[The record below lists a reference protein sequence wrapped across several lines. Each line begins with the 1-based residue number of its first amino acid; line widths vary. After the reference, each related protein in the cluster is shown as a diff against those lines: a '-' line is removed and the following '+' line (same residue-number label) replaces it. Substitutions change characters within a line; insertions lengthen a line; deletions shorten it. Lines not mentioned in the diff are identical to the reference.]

1 MKNDDKIIGYISL
14 YEAAKLTNYSQE
26 YISLLC
32 RQKKIE
38 ATKIGRN
45 WVIKKEWVED
55 YINKTNG
62 SGKNVIPVKIKKNI
76 EIKDDAIILKERIT
90 KNEAKCEV
98 DSVETEK
105 MFERKD
111 TKDNI
116 IQLGTEKEIIT
127 DKIIPV
133 KEKMLPEV
141 YAEKEEDFNSIQSFV
156 SGKIKKQLS
165 FYEKF
170 IAVSF
175 ATVFVAFNFV
185 IFQFWS
191 PVLND
196 SLLKVHKN
204 FNIEKVAN
212 SIHNI
217 FYLKNN
223 IKIDKEK
230 EIGRVAGVKD
240 SIEYKKESTEISIEE
255 DSKNGMVVIPLDGDI
270 KSQENIDL
278 INKINSSFSDDVV
291 VDPFEDG
298 VSGVI
303 TSSDNSEDNY
313 LYLMVPI
320 SEE

>member
-14 YEAAKLTNYSQE
+14 HEASKLTNYSQE

-32 RQKKIE
+32 RQRKIK
-38 ATKIGRN
+38 ATKMGRN
-45 WVIKKEWVED
+45 WVTKKEWVEN

-62 SGKNVIPVKIKKNI
+62 SGKNVIPVKIKKKI
-76 EIKDDAIILKERIT
+76 EIKNDAIILKERIT
-90 KNEAKCEV
+90 ENEVNFEI
-98 DSVETEK
+98 DSIETK
-105 MFERKD
+105 KISERKEV
-111 TKDNI
+111 KNNF
-116 IQLGTEKEIIT
+116 IQSVTEEEIET

-133 KEKMLPEV
+133 NEKMLPEV

-156 SGKIKKQLS
+156 SGKIKRQLS

-175 ATVFVAFNFV
+175 VTVFVAFNFV

-191 PVLND
+191 LVLND
-196 SLLKVHKN
+196 SLLRVHKN
-204 FNIEKVAN
+204 FSIEKVAN

-240 SIEYKKESTEISIEE
+240 SMEYKKESMEISIEE

-270 KSQENIDL
+270 ESQENIDL

-303 TSSDNSEDNY
+303 TSSDNPEDNY